1 MSVRRFLEEKLGPVA
16 RLSEELLSLRRSL
29 VSTLV
34 GRDVS
39 ELLSDEYLAEIVL
52 GGLRAEDWRRP
63 RYPPGSLAGFYHD
76 VLGIGVDNLKLLLAR
91 LSDGLPLRIATRG
104 IRVVAENTEP
114 LQLIHEINSLS
125 KAMLEKLGKKTVV
138 TPANREPGEQHTAL
152 EVLEELLRAITET
165 LPPYSREAQILFST
179 GNGSLPR
186 KLYEQL
192 GNEEQKEL
200 QELGLGE
207 EKRLP
212 GCPDDPARCL
222 LGAREGSIISLY
234 YCYAMAAM
242 RLTQDKSVKSY
253 YNVQDALQDLLG
265 TIDEQALTDPLL
277 QELAQYSRK
286 TPCLPKRECKTPPP
300 CMPTGYVLAEISL
313 PISDV
318 IVQLPAGRETTIG
331 EILEKIYPQLCKGLA
346 RITIDEQN
354 HIQLQFT
361 VKTSLP
367 TSFLQETH

>member
-1 MSVRRFLEEKLGPVA
+1 MSLKRFLEEKLGPVA

-29 VSTLV
+29 VSTLA

-52 GGLRAEDWRRP
+52 GGLRVEDWRRP
-63 RYPPGSLAGFYHD
+63 RYSPGSLAGFYHD

-91 LSDGLPLRIATRG
+91 LSDGLSLRIATRG
-104 IRVVAENTEP
+104 IRVVAEDTEP
-114 LQLIHEINSLS
+114 LQLIREINSLS
-125 KAMLEKLGKKTVV
+125 KAMLERLGEKKVV
-138 TPANREPGEQHTAL
+138 TPTSREPGEQHAAL
-152 EVLEELLRAITET
+152 EVLGELLRAIIET

-192 GNEEQKEL
+192 GNEEKKEL

-207 EKRLP
+207 ETILP
-212 GCPDDPARCL
+212 GCPEDPARCL

-242 RLTQDKSVKSY
+242 RLTQSKSIRNY
-253 YNVQDALQDLLG
+253 YNIQDALQDLLG
-265 TIDEQALTDPLL
+265 TIDEKTLTDPLL

-286 TPCLPKRECKTPPP
+286 TPCMPKKKCKTPPP
-300 CMPTGYVLAEISL
+300 CMPTSYVLAEISL
-313 PISDV
+313 PISDI
-318 IVQLPAGRETTIG
+318 IVQLPANRETTIG

-346 RITIDEQN
+346 QVTLEEQN
-354 HIQLQFT
+354 HIQLRFT
-361 VKTSLP
+361 VKTALP
-367 TSFLQETH
+367 TSFLQKTH